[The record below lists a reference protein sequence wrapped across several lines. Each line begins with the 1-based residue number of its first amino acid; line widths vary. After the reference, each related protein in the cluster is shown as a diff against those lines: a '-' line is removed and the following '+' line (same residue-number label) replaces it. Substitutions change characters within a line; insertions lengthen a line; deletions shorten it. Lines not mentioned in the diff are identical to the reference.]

1 MPDLLAKH
9 SEKVKGERKTE
20 DKCMAESI
28 TASVIKVVDQKIDE
42 LKSMTEAQDKQLAEI
57 SKTINLLNQSQLDM
71 MRYNMNKIYYKYRPF
86 KRILSADKKAFIKIY
101 NDYKSMDGNTWIDAL
116 HAEVITWEIVED
128 QSELF
133 NPESGKT

>member
-28 TASVIKVVDQKIDE
+28 TTNVIKVVDEKIDE

-57 SKTINLLNQSQLDM
+57 SRTINLLNQSQLDM
-71 MRYNMNKIYYKYRPF
+71 MRYDMNKIYYKYRQY
-86 KRILSADKKAFIKIY
+86 KKILSADKKAFIKIY
-101 NDYKSMDGNTWIDAL
+101 KDYKDMDGNTWIDAL
-116 HAEVITWEIVED
+116 YAEVITWEIVED
-128 QSELF
+128 ESELTE
-133 NPESGKT
+133 NGKT

>member
-28 TASVIKVVDQKIDE
+28 TNSVIKVVDTKIDE
-42 LKSMTEAQDKQLAEI
+42 LKVMTEAQDNQLAEI

-71 MRYNMNKIYYKYRPF
+71 MRYDMNKIYYKYRPY
-86 KRILSADKKAFIKIY
+86 KKILSADKKAFIKIY
-101 NDYKSMDGNTWIDAL
+101 KDYKDMDGNTWIDAL
-116 HAEVITWEIVED
+116 YAEVITWEIVED
-128 QSELF
+128 QSELAE
-133 NPESGKT
+133 NGKT

>member
-28 TASVIKVVDQKIDE
+28 TTSVIKVVDEKINE

-57 SKTINLLNQSQLDM
+57 SRTINLLNQSQLDM
-71 MRYNMNKIYYKYRPF
+71 MRYDMNKIYYKYRPF
-86 KRILSADKKAFIKIY
+86 KKILSADKKAFIKIY
-101 NDYKSMDGNTWIDAL
+101 KDYKDMDGNTWIDAL
-116 HAEVITWEIVED
+116 YSEVITWEIVED
-128 QSELF
+128 ESELSE
-133 NPESGKT
+133 NGKT